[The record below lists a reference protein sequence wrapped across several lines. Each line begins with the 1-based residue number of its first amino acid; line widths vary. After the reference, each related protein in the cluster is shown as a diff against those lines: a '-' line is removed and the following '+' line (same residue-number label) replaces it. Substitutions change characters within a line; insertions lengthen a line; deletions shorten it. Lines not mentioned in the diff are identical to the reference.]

1 MERRKIL
8 LGSGAALTT
17 ALAGCT
23 GSGGGDDEPD
33 DDTESNT
40 DDEPENDSKDTE
52 DNSKDTENTD
62 DSDSEKSDGTDDE
75 TSDADIP
82 GFDGSKLSLKSDSV
96 TVASIERT
104 DGTVEV
110 VATSDVT
117 DLEKLYAELGT
128 LADAH
133 KSAIVDL
140 EAFADAIESI
150 DWVVDHEKKK
160 VVSFSVKTEWLVSY
174 KNGDLSA
181 EEFLTKVKSTAE

>member
-40 DDEPENDSKDTE
+40 DDEPENDDSE
-52 DNSKDTENTD
+52 NTENTD
-62 DSDSEKSDGTDDE
+62 DSDSEESDGTDDE
-75 TSDADIP
+75 TSGEDVP
-82 GFDGSKLSLKSDSV
+82 GFDGSKLSLESDAV
-96 TVASIERT
+96 TISSIERT

-110 VATSDVT
+110 VATSEIT

-140 EAFADAIESI
+140 ESFAAEIESV
-150 DWVVDHEKKK
+150 DWVVDHDEKK
-160 VVSFSVKTEWLVSY
+160 VVSFSVKTDWLVSY
-174 KNGDLSA
+174 KNGELSTEA
-181 EEFLTKVKSTAE
+181 FLEKVKATAE